1 MRLLWSLEKAEA
13 AFETAA
19 GTRPALRRLDLQI
32 AEGEFVAV
40 VGRNGSGKSTLL
52 RVLAGLSPLTG
63 GTLRTAQ
70 DQANRPVRIVWQ
82 SPDAQIIGETVG
94 EEIAFGM
101 TAAGVPPAEVRER
114 VRQALDA
121 VGLPHGADWPVERLS
136 GGQKQL
142 LVVAAALAAEAKAL
156 LLDEPT
162 ALLDP
167 VSGEAVR
174 AAVAKAHRRGAAV
187 VWATQQMDEL
197 GAADRVLALADG
209 ELAFDGTAERFFYG
223 AAVGEGIEAQGKPA
237 QNGGAGAYGE
247 AGASGEFGG
256 YGAGGAFGT
265 AGAHEPTPCE
275 RLGFRPPYAVET
287 VLHLI
292 RMGLDVGSRPVA
304 SEQALKAVDALCR

>member
-1 MRLLWSLEKAEA
+1 MRPLWTLEGAEA

-63 GTLRTAQ
+63 GTMRTAP
-70 DQANRPVRIVWQ
+70 DRANRPVRIVWQ
-82 SPDAQIIGETVG
+82 NPDAQIIGETVG
-94 EEIAFGM
+94 EEIAFGLM
-101 TAAGVPPAEVRER
+101 AAGVPPVEVQER
-114 VRQALDA
+114 VRRALDA
-121 VGLPHGADWPVERLS
+121 VGLPYGADWPVERLS

-142 LVVAAALAAEAKAL
+142 LVVAAALAAEARAL

-162 ALLDP
+162 AMLDP

-197 GAADRVLALADG
+197 GTAQRVLALADG

-223 AAVGEGIEAQGKPA
+223 AAGLGGGIEAPVKSPA
-237 QNGGAGAYGE
+237 CGDEDTGAYGE
-247 AGASGEFGG
+247 AGASGES
-256 YGAGGAFGT
+256 GAHGA
-265 AGAHEPTPCE
+265 AGVHEPTPCE

-287 VLHLI
+287 VLRLI

-304 SEQALKAVDALCR
+304 NEQALKAVGALCR